1 MNWQQFLF
9 NACFQVWKGVLTSW
23 ITHLLHVGGANLVI
37 WWRIS
42 NVHVTLT
49 WKCWRVKLRPH
60 AKIFVYWGS
69 RNLYRYS
76 SELSFTFFPEDTHTP
91 NKCEAHCEL
100 WEIRHL
106 GERWQPDFRIQTTIQ
121 TTCVLKPF
129 RNTVLW
135 NTVKCMDLDYN
146 SDAVYWTHCIVY
158 KYKTAACIL
167 QALSIQP
174 QSAHCMGSLLS
185 EVRHRNIGACL
196 VGVMVVVGELTE
208 HRWW

>member
-1 MNWQQFLF
+1 MQKYLF
-9 NACFQVWKGVLTSW
+9 TEDRGIFIDTALN
-23 ITHLLHVGGANLVI
+23 HLLL
-37 WWRIS
+37 
-42 NVHVTLT
+42 
-49 WKCWRVKLRPH
+49 
-60 AKIFVYWGS
+60 
-69 RNLYRYS
+69 
-76 SELSFTFFPEDTHTP
+76 FPEDTHTP

-100 WEIRHL
+100 WEIGHL

-129 RNTVLW
+129 RNTLLW
-135 NTVKCMDLDYN
+135 NTVQCMDLDYN

-167 QALSIQP
+167 LALSIQP
-174 QSAHCMGSLLS
+174 QSAQCMGSLLS

-196 VGVMVVVGELTE
+196 VGVMVVVGQLTE